1 MFSFL
6 IAVHDEEKYETKTV
20 SEFNNYKNT
29 YGTYTLSAQKA
40 MAKVGKYCVQDSV
53 LVADIFEHLQIW
65 LSFSEMSRTCTTP
78 IMTIHVH
85 GQQVKF
91 LIKFISIVTT
101 IKR

>member
-1 MFSFL
+1 M
-6 IAVHDEEKYETKTV
+6 
-20 SEFNNYKNT
+20 
-29 YGTYTLSAQKA
+29 SAQKA

-91 LIKFISIVTT
+91 FNQVYKYCYDHKTVTDKETYKVDEKEDIEVPKFLIQCQD
-101 IKR
+101 

>member
-1 MFSFL
+1 MNEDDSVFHVNYRGEVFSFL

-65 LSFSEMSRTCTTP
+65 LSFSEMSRL
-78 IMTIHVH
+78 V
-85 GQQVKF
+85 QLQ
-91 LIKFISIVTT
+91 
-101 IKR
+101 

>member
-1 MFSFL
+1 MTKKNMKPKLYQSL
-6 IAVHDEEKYETKTV
+6 IIIKILMEHIHCQLK
-20 SEFNNYKNT
+20 
-29 YGTYTLSAQKA
+29 KA

-91 LIKFISIVTT
+91 FNQVYKYCYDH
-101 IKR
+101 KR